1 MFLDMKSY
9 GPRPEPLPPKP
20 SKPNLSAR
28 EQKILAWVIC
38 FNILVLFIAPIGGAT
53 VIHSLLAFMFK

>member
-20 SKPNLSAR
+20 TKPSLSPR
-28 EQKILAWVIC
+28 DQKVLAWVIC
-38 FNILVLFIAPIGGAT
+38 VNVLILFIAPIGGAT
-53 VIHSLLAFMFK
+53 VIQSLLAFLFS